1 MRGVTIRPEQ
11 AGDDELID
19 GVVCAAFNEMDEA
32 NLIRMMRQHYP
43 AYDARYSLTAWEKD
57 TLVGHM
63 LMSPSRIRLM
73 GQTVLALA
81 VGPVAVLPDRQ
92 RRGIGEALMR
102 HGHEIGKRD
111 GFALTFLY
119 GHPSY
124 YPRFGYRSCF
134 GLAKVAIDTDKL
146 PQTTRKFIKSPVRRG
161 DIPWLV
167 ERQNAEWQDVDFG
180 WLWGTC
186 LAEWTL
192 PFVNAVIWHT
202 EDGRRAAYTLGPA
215 GRDRG
220 FMLFGEDPQLA
231 REVLF
236 TIRPTLLR
244 HHPDGWLVRNVLGP
258 AWSAPESTA
267 SPAAMAC
274 ELKEGIL
281 SPLLNALTR
290 GERRPGYAMFPL
302 PFLSV

>member
-1 MRGVTIRPEQ
+1 MRNVTIRPEQ
-11 AGDDELID
+11 PGDEDMID
-19 GVVCAAFNEMDEA
+19 GIVCAAFDEMDEA

-43 AYDARYSLTAWEKD
+43 AFDARYSLTAWERN

-63 LMSPSRIRLM
+63 LMSPARIRLM

-81 VGPVAVLPDRQ
+81 IGPVAVLPGRQ
-92 RRGIGEALMR
+92 RKGIGALLMQ

-124 YPRFGYRSCF
+124 YPRFGYRACF
-134 GLAKVAIDTDKL
+134 GLAKATVDTEKL
-146 PQTTRKFIKSPVRRG
+146 PQSKHKFHKSPVRRG

-167 ERQNAEWQDVDFG
+167 ERQNTEWQDVDFG
-180 WLWGTC
+180 WLWGTS
-186 LAEWTL
+186 LSEWAL

-202 EDGRRAAYTLGPA
+202 EDGRRAAYTAGPA

-220 FMLFGEDPQLA
+220 FLMFADDPQLA
-231 REVLF
+231 REVLY
-236 TIRPTLLR
+236 TVRPPLLR
-244 HHPDGWLVRNVLGP
+244 HHPSGWLAKHVLDP
-258 AWSAPESTA
+258 AWSTAEATA

-274 ELKEGIL
+274 ELQEGIL
-281 SPLLNALTR
+281 SPLLTALTR
-290 GERRPGYAMFPL
+290 DERPPGYTLYPL